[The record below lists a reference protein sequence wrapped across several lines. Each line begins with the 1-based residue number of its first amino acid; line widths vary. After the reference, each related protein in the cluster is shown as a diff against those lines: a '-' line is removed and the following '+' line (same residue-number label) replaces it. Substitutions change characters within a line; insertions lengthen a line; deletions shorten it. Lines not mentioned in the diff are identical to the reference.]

1 MARCAA
7 VRCAHS
13 VSFRADF
20 GFACSVPSGAL
31 HFFAFSPFP
40 VKNCLWKPVME
51 RAVKPIASRPERLFP
66 AEGRFFILRKVYH
79 YEPAGSD
86 SGNDQQH

>member
-31 HFFAFSPFP
+31 HFFAFPPF
-40 VKNCLWKPVME
+40 
-51 RAVKPIASRPERLFP
+51 
-66 AEGRFFILRKVYH
+66 
-79 YEPAGSD
+79 
-86 SGNDQQH
+86 SGNELPLEACHGTRGKTDSFAS